1 VSIHR
6 LARALACLALPVLA
20 AAQTPDILVAMSG
33 SGRVERYDCK
43 TGRWRG
49 TFIYGI
55 PNPAGLAWGSDGQ
68 LYVSTGALNG
78 PGKVLCY
85 DGDAGAF
92 VRELVAYPPGADGF
106 LLRANGLAFHN
117 GDLFVVGC
125 DNGKIIRYDAAT
137 GAWKRD
143 FASVSTTSVT
153 QIAFDERYLYAA
165 DFKSNSI
172 LRFDAETGEP
182 AGALTTLPGFAP
194 WGVAIDGE
202 GRVFWSGSD
211 NTIRLFDGQ
220 TNEVWAGGEGVLD
233 TPLWLAIGPDG
244 ALYCSSW
251 HGNTVDAWSLTTRKH
266 MLHIEGPEVRGPVG
280 LLFAYGP
287 MPKRRLIAL
296 GDTRPPRKGGRA
308 MVRMEAVSDQALVT
322 HLGWDTEGGDRA
334 KHNLLRAPLALR
346 VKQGDTWR
354 SVAEFPVRGQPVGR
368 KGMAY
373 EFPLTSATSLLW
385 DLQTEGGNLT
395 LRFAQSGGEEG
406 GVEGLELTFPF
417 DPRLC
422 ATTVLSGD
430 WGEGGSFRL
439 PAVISAPDLGQM
451 LVTCP
456 RRPNLGCRLLGNR
469 AEQWVDVT
477 FELPAPDA
485 EGLTLEF
492 APVRLPM
499 PEGFH
504 DTARWAA
511 GRRGWLNFLQVNA
524 QPQGAGVWANNVIS
538 NPVSST
544 VFWLGD
550 QVLLIPEAAPGVP
563 LSPLLRRTLE
573 FWMYDAIQPDG
584 LIDYVETGP
593 GSPMMDA
600 NPSVLVGAWCYVEAS
615 RDTTWLQAQIERLEF
630 VARYLE
636 GRDVDGDGLLESP
649 QSGNRGT
656 HTFGDTAWDTYS
668 SGHKNAYVNALAY
681 RAFRCLADL
690 EKQLDRTEQQARY
703 AERADRIKAI
713 YRETFYNPETG
724 WLGWWRSEDGFLHE
738 VYSDV
743 VTDVAIIYGLIEP
756 ADGRRMLDAYWAELE
771 RSGFARFDL
780 GVPLN
785 VRPVPRDDQLGE
797 WGGKK
802 EDGSDTFGKY
812 LNGGCCVSNAYFFL
826 LANTMAGDRERA
838 DKVLDAMLKRQAE
851 GVFPNGGGFQ
861 NGVVNRYPDGAEFFD
876 WQGNT
881 CGYEG
886 HLVYSWMF
894 LQAMLLR
901 EPALR
906 ARLFRPLLTH
916 E

>member
-1 VSIHR
+1 LSTHPAAR
-6 LARALACLALPVLA
+6 LLACLGLPAFA
-20 AAQTPDILVAMSG
+20 AAQTPDLLVAMSG
-33 SGRVERYDCK
+33 SGRVERYDGR
-43 TGRWRG
+43 TGQWRG
-49 TFIYGI
+49 TFLYGL
-55 PNPAGLAWGSDGQ
+55 PSPAGLAWGPDGR
-68 LYVSTGALNG
+68 LYVSTGALNSQ
-78 PGKVLCY
+78 GKVLRY
-85 DGDAGAF
+85 DGVTGAF
-92 VRELVAYPPGADGF
+92 VGEFVAYPPGADGF
-106 LLRANGLAFHN
+106 LLRANGLAFHE
-117 GDLFVVGC
+117 GDLYVVGC
-125 DNGKIIRYDAAT
+125 DNGKIIQYDGAT

-153 QIAFDERYLYAA
+153 QIRFHEGTLYTA

-172 LRFDAETGEP
+172 LRFDATTGRP
-182 AGALTTLPGFAP
+182 TGALTTLPGFAP
-194 WGVAIDGE
+194 WGLAVDRE
-202 GRVFWSGSD
+202 GRLFWSGSD
-211 NTIRLFDGQ
+211 NTIRAFDGQ
-220 TNEVWAGGEGVLD
+220 TNAVWAGGERVLD
-233 TPLWLAIGPDG
+233 TPLWLEIGADG
-244 ALYCSSW
+244 NLYCSNW
-251 HGNTVDAWSLTTRKH
+251 HGNSVEAWSLATKEH
-266 MLHIEGPEVRGPVG
+266 VLHIEGPEVRGPVG
-280 LLFAYGP
+280 LAFTTQP
-287 MPKRRLIAL
+287 MPERRLIAL
-296 GDTRPPRKGGRA
+296 GDTDARAKGGRPKL
-308 MVRMEAVSDQALVT
+308 RMEAVSDAALVT

-334 KHNLLRAPLALR
+334 KHNLLRAPLELR
-346 VKQGDTWR
+346 VKLGGAWR
-354 SVAEFPVRGQPVGR
+354 SVGELPVRGRSAGR
-368 KGMAY
+368 KGITYQLALV
-373 EFPLTSATSLLW
+373 PATPLLW
-385 DLQTEGGNLT
+385 ELQAEGGNLT
-395 LRFAQSGGEEG
+395 LHFGQSGGEEG
-406 GVEGLELTFPF
+406 RVEGLELTFPF

-430 WGEGGSFRL
+430 WREGGGFRL

-456 RRPNLGCRLLGNR
+456 RRPNLRGRLLGNR

-477 FELPAPDA
+477 LELPAPDA

-504 DTARWAA
+504 DRARWAA
-511 GRRGWLNFLQVNA
+511 GRRGWFNFLQVNA
-524 QPQGAGVWANNVIS
+524 QPRGAGVWANNVIS

-563 LSPLLRRTLE
+563 LSPLLRRTLQ

-600 NPSVLVGAWCYVEAS
+600 NPSVLIGAWCYVEAS
-615 RDTTWLQAQIERLEF
+615 RDTAWLQAQIERLEF
-630 VARYLE
+630 VARYME
-636 GRDVDGDGLLESP
+636 GRDVDGDGLLEST

-690 EKQLDRTEQQARY
+690 EKQLGRTEQQARY
-703 AERADRIKAI
+703 SERADRIQAV

-743 VTDVAIIYGLIEP
+743 VTDIAIIYGLIEP
-756 ADGRRMLDAYWAELE
+756 EDGHRMLDAYWAELE

-812 LNGGCCVSNAYFFL
+812 LNGGCCVSNAYFLL
-826 LANTMAGDRERA
+826 LANCTAGDRERA

-851 GVFPNGGGFQ
+851 GAFPNGGGFQ

-894 LQAMLLR
+894 LQALLLR
-901 EPALR
+901 EPTLR